1 MNFQIQGAITEKLDV
16 IRCSFFNSSFLA
28 FGSLVFKNYYL
39 PRCPNLF
46 QKIIFLEKKTTLE
59 LELLHKNL

>member
-16 IRCSFFNSSFLA
+16 IHCTVFNSSLLA
-28 FGSLVFKNYYL
+28 LGSLVFKNYYL

-46 QKIIFLEKKTTLE
+46 QKNIFLEKK
-59 LELLHKNL
+59 NYIRA